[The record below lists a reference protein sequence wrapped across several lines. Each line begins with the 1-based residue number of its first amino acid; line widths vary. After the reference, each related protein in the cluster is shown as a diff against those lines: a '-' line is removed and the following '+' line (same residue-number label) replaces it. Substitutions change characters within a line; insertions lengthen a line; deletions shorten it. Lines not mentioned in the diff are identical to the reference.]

1 MIMAEKYF
9 IIGSNSFSGA
19 SFVDCLLKQ
28 GHSVMGASRSD
39 ELHKAFLPY
48 RWNGK
53 DADFRFYKYDLNKN
67 LEEIVSLVKNEKP
80 TFVVNFAA
88 QGMVA
93 QSWEYP
99 DHWFMTN
106 VVSTIR
112 LHDRLRHFDFLNKYV
127 HVTTPEVYGSTDGF
141 IKEDIPFN
149 PSTPYAVS
157 RAAADMSLKTFFDAY
172 KFPVVFTRAANV
184 YGPGQQLYRII
195 PRTILSILTGKKLQL
210 HGGGHSKRSFIHFR
224 DVASATH
231 KIATQ
236 GIPGETYHISTNEI
250 VTVREL
256 VEKIC
261 QKLDADFDNC
271 VEVVGERLGKDA
283 AYMLDSSKI
292 RQGLGWKDEVSL
304 DEGLEDCIE
313 WVQSNLGD
321 LRDMHWD
328 YVHKP

>member
-1 MIMAEKYF
+1 MADKYF
-9 IIGSNSFSGA
+9 IIGSNSFSGS
-19 SFVDCLLKQ
+19 SFIDYLLKH
-28 GHSVMGASRSD
+28 GNLVMGTSRSD
-39 ELHKAFLPY
+39 ELHKSFLPY
-48 RWNGK
+48 RWSGK
-53 DADFRFYKYDLNKN
+53 NVGFKFFKYDLNSN
-67 LEEIVSLVKNEKP
+67 LEDIVSLLKKEKP
-80 TFVVNFAA
+80 AFVVNFAA
-88 QGMVA
+88 QSMVA
-93 QSWEYP
+93 QSWENP

-112 LHDRLRHFDFLNKYV
+112 LHDRLRHMDFLNKYI

-141 IKEDIPFN
+141 IKEDTLYR

-157 RAAADMSLKTFFDAY
+157 RAACDMSLKTFFDSY

-224 DVASATH
+224 DVANATH
-231 KIATQ
+231 KIAMQ

-261 QKLDADFDNC
+261 QKLGADFDTC

-292 RQGLGWKDEVSL
+292 RQDLDWKDEISL
-304 DEGLEDCIE
+304 DAGLDDCVE
-313 WVQSNLGD
+313 WVKTNLDD
-321 LRDMHWD
+321 LRSMKWD
-328 YVHKP
+328 YIHKP

>member
-1 MIMAEKYF
+1 MADKYF
-9 IIGSNSFSGA
+9 IIGSNSFSGS
-19 SFVDCLLKQ
+19 SFIDYLLKH
-28 GHSVMGASRSD
+28 GHSVIGTSRSD
-39 ELHKAFLPY
+39 ELHKSFLPY
-48 RWNGK
+48 RWNGMGVGFK
-53 DADFRFYKYDLNKN
+53 FFKHDLNSN
-67 LEEIVSLVKNEKP
+67 LEDIVSLIKKEKP
-80 TFVVNFAA
+80 ALVVNFAA
-88 QGMVA
+88 QSMVA
-93 QSWEYP
+93 QSWENP

-112 LHDRLRHFDFLNKYV
+112 LHDRLRHMDFLNKYI

-141 IKEDIPFN
+141 IKEDTLYR

-157 RAAADMSLKTFFDAY
+157 RAACDMSLKTFFDSY

-224 DVASATH
+224 DVANATH
-231 KIATQ
+231 KIAMQ
-236 GIPGETYHISTNEI
+236 GIPGETYHISTNDI

-261 QKLDADFDNC
+261 QKLGADFDAC

-292 RQGLGWKDEVSL
+292 RQGLDWKDEISL
-304 DEGLEDCIE
+304 DAGLDDCVE
-313 WVQSNLGD
+313 WVKTNLDD
-321 LRDMHWD
+321 LRSMKWD
-328 YVHKP
+328 YIHKP

>member
-1 MIMAEKYF
+1 MTDKYL
-9 IIGSNSFSGA
+9 IIGSNSFSGS
-19 SFVDCLLKQ
+19 SFANFLLEQ
-28 GHSVMGASRSD
+28 GHSVMGASRSP

-48 RWNGK
+48 RWNGRDHGFK
-53 DADFRFYKYDLNKN
+53 FYNYDLNTN
-67 LEEIVSLVKNEKP
+67 LEEIVSLVKTEKP
-80 TFVVNFAA
+80 AFIVNFAA
-88 QGMVA
+88 QSMVA
-93 QSWEYP
+93 QSWENP

-112 LHDRLRHFDFLNKYV
+112 LHDHLRKFDFLDKYI

-141 IKEDIPFN
+141 IKEDTPFT

-195 PRTILSILTGKKLQL
+195 PRTILSVLSGKKLQL

-224 DVASATH
+224 DVANATH
-231 KIATQ
+231 KIANR
-236 GIPGETYHISTNEI
+236 GVAGETYHISTNEI

-261 QKLDADFDNC
+261 QKLGANFDDC
-271 VEVVGERLGKDA
+271 VEIVRERLGKDA
-283 AYMLDSSKI
+283 AYMHDSSKI
-292 RQGLGWKDEVSL
+292 RQELGWSDQISL
-304 DEGLEDCIE
+304 DEGLDDCIE
-313 WVQSNLGD
+313 WVKSNLGE
-321 LRDMHWD
+321 LSNMNWD

>member
-1 MIMAEKYF
+1 MAEKYF
-9 IIGSNSFSGA
+9 IIGSNSFSGS
-19 SFVDCLLKQ
+19 SFIDYLLKQ
-28 GHSVMGASRSD
+28 GHSVMGSSRSD

-48 RWNGK
+48 RWNGN
-53 DADFRFYKYDLNKN
+53 DAGFKFYKYDLNSN
-67 LEEIVSLVKNEKP
+67 LEGIVSLVKSERP
-80 TFVVNFAA
+80 SFVVNFAA
-88 QGMVA
+88 QSMVA
-93 QSWEYP
+93 QSWENP

-106 VVSTIR
+106 VVSTIC
-112 LHDRLRHFDFLNKYV
+112 LHDRLRHFDFLNKYI
-127 HVTTPEVYGSTDGF
+127 HVTTPEVYGSTDGL
-141 IKEDIPFN
+141 IKEDVPFN

-157 RAAADMSLKTFFDAY
+157 RAACDMSLKTFFEAY

-184 YGPGQQLYRII
+184 YGPSQQLYRII

-210 HGGGHSKRSFIHFR
+210 HGGGYSKRSFIHFR

-236 GIPGETYHISTNEI
+236 GVPGETYHISTNEI

-261 QKLDADFDNC
+261 QKLGADFDAC
-271 VEVVGERLGKDA
+271 VEVVGERLGKDS

-292 RQGLGWKDEVSL
+292 RQNLGWQDEVSL
-304 DEGLEDCIE
+304 DEGLGDCIE
-313 WVQSNLGD
+313 WVKSNLDD
-321 LRDMHWD
+321 LCEMKWD

>member
-1 MIMAEKYF
+1 MAEKYF

-19 SFVDCLLKQ
+19 SFVDFLLKN
-28 GHSVMGASRSD
+28 GNPVIGVSRSVKP
-39 ELHKAFLPY
+39 HRAFLPY
-48 RWNGK
+48 CWNGN
-53 DADFRFYKYDLNKN
+53 DSGFEFYNYDLNSN
-67 LEEIVSLVKNEKP
+67 LEEIVSLVNREKP
-80 TFVVNFAA
+80 SFVVNFAA

-93 QSWEYP
+93 QSWKNP

-106 VVSTIR
+106 VVSTVN
-112 LHDRLRHFDFLNKYV
+112 LHERLRHCDFLEKYV
-127 HVTTPEVYGSTDGF
+127 HVTTPEVYGSTNGF
-141 IKEDIPFN
+141 IKEDAPFN

-172 KFPVVFTRAANV
+172 QFPVVFTRAANV

-210 HGGGHSKRSFIHFR
+210 HGGGFSKRSFIHIR

-236 GIPGETYHISTNEI
+236 GEAGQTYHISTNDLI
-250 VTVREL
+250 TIREL

-261 QKLDADFDNC
+261 HLLSVDFDAC

-283 AYMLDSSKI
+283 AYMLESSKV
-292 RQGLGWKDEVSL
+292 RLNLSWGDEISL
-304 DEGLEDCIE
+304 DEGLSDCIE
-313 WVQSNLGD
+313 WVKLNLED
-321 LRDMHWD
+321 LKALPWD
-328 YVHKP
+328 YIHKP

>member
-1 MIMAEKYF
+1 MTEKYL

-19 SFVDCLLKQ
+19 SFVDFLLKQ
-28 GHSVMGASRSD
+28 EQSVIGLSRSE

-48 RWNGK
+48 RWSGK
-53 DADFRFYKYDLNKN
+53 DAGFRFHKYDLNSN
-67 LEEIVSLVKNEKP
+67 LEEIVSLVKKEKP
-80 TFVVNFAA
+80 SFVVNFAA

-93 QSWEYP
+93 QSWENP
-99 DHWFMTN
+99 EHWFMTN
-106 VVSTIR
+106 VVSTVR
-112 LHDRLRHFDFLNKYV
+112 LHNHLRHFDFLNKYV
-127 HVTTPEVYGSTDGF
+127 HVTTPEVYGSTSGF
-141 IKEDIPFN
+141 IKEDTVFN

-172 KFPVVFTRAANV
+172 EFPVVFTRAANV

-224 DVASATH
+224 DVANATQ
-231 KIATQ
+231 KIALQ
-236 GIPGETYHISTNEI
+236 GVSGETYHISTNEI

-261 QKLDADFDNC
+261 QKLGADFNVC

-292 RQGLGWKDEVSL
+292 RQDLDWKDSISL
-304 DEGLEDCIE
+304 DDGLDDCIE
-313 WVQSNLGD
+313 WVRSNLD
-321 LRDMHWD
+321 VLRNMPWD
-328 YVHKP
+328 YIHKP